1 VFRDAPCAIGETTID
16 SREFIDPV
24 TTSPPAPADARS
36 EAPTRRTPRY
46 TQARAGPAKAPA
58 RADRIVAHECRFGE
72 QRWVQAAACPRSLTV
87 ATGRGTT
94 AKQSVDETRL
104 SASQVCSAL
113 HGTSSAH
120 APGEGSARRAYG
132 MNRLRQEH
140 GC

>member
-1 VFRDAPCAIGETTID
+1 VHE
-16 SREFIDPV
+16 
-24 TTSPPAPADARS
+24 RS
-36 EAPTRRTPRY
+36 QAPTRRTPRY
-46 TQARAGPAKAPA
+46 TQARTGPAKAPS

-87 ATGRGTT
+87 ATGHGKA

-104 SASQVCSAL
+104 TGSQVCSAL
-113 HGTSSAH
+113 RSTSSAD
-120 APGEGSARRAYG
+120 APGEGAARRAYG